1 MKKILLA
8 DDHPIMRDAYKM
20 LLRKKYKKI
29 KFGETGDT
37 AQTIETALAQ
47 PWDMILL
54 DLSMP
59 GGGGLDALK
68 VIHAERPTTP
78 VLVVST
84 YEHRQYVLNSFRA
97 GAMGYLNKGNAG
109 PELANA
115 IEQILA
121 GGWYIDPKSVDYL
134 VDVARFQSVRSPE
147 KKLSNREKEV
157 MQGLVSDRD
166 MGEVSREMNLSVNTF
181 RTYRKRI
188 FDKLWVSSDS
198 ELMYCAFKNLLE
210 T

>member
-29 KFGETGDT
+29 KFGEAGDT
-37 AQTIETALAQ
+37 AQAIEVALAL

-68 VIHAERPTTP
+68 VIHDQRPMTP

-84 YEHRQYVLNSFRA
+84 YEHRQYVLNAFRA
-97 GAMGYLNKGNAG
+97 GAKGYLNKGNAG
-109 PELANA
+109 LDLINA
-115 IEQILA
+115 IDQIFA
-121 GGWYIDPKSVDYL
+121 SGWYIDPQTVDYL
-134 VDVARFQSVRSPE
+134 VDVPRFKLVSSA
-147 KKLSNREKEV
+147 KNKLSKREKEV
-157 MQGLVSDRD
+157 MQALVSDKD
-166 MGEVSREMNLSVNTF
+166 MTEVSGDMNLSVNTF

-188 FDKLWVSSDS
+188 LGKLCLSSDA
-198 ELMYCAFKNLLE
+198 ELKYCTFKNLIQV
-210 T
+210 